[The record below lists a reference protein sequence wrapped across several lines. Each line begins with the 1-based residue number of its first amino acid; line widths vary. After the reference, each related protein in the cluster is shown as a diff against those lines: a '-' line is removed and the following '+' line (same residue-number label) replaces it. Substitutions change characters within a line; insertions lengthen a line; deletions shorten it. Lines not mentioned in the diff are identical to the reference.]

1 MKDSSNKKQS
11 ILKQFIQ
18 LMIVFLS
25 LILIG
30 TSLNLYFQYK
40 QSNDYIEKRAL
51 IVEKE
56 KITRDLYYAL
66 NTALFDVRG
75 YFAYGNEELKKRA
88 LSQQPE
94 IRKLAKKLEASASN
108 EDDTEYVRELN
119 SFVDYYFVETLPQ
132 AVQYFEAGRQEDL
145 INLAQLG
152 ATTRTNGF
160 LDLTDEYMDGIDKEL
175 NTAINDMR
183 RNQTIYQNVNLAFII
198 FLLVF
203 LFRIIRGML
212 TNIGVPLSQLAK
224 TATDITEGKDSEIFI
239 DPHRKDEIGVLS
251 SALKKMLH
259 SIQEKEKNLLAQNE
273 ELLAQQDEL
282 YAQQSELENA
292 LYVVNESKIKIENR
306 NELTNKLTNTLEKQK
321 LLDSIVLHMTRI
333 IKADRGLITL
343 LEDQAYSS
351 YGISSSGVEQFKK
364 NIYNGLNSILI
375 EHQQP
380 YTIKREIVESEKGY
394 HEGKLYSYDLY
405 LPVISSNDVVTAIM
419 VFSRFGNAF
428 QESEIEELQ
437 SITKQM
443 SNSLEKVYIFE
454 LSETERLRNQSILNT
469 THEGIQLIN
478 QDGVVLLV
486 NKALC
491 EMFEC
496 VVDGRDLVGL
506 DLQDWISFMQKDME
520 EKDEFLQ
527 FVQSA
532 IETNHINNSNSFIYK
547 RLDRHQ
553 VIKVYSEALFQDNI
567 RIGTIIVHRDIT
579 KEFEVDQMKS
589 EFVSTVSHE
598 LRTPLAS
605 ILGFTELMLHR
616 ELKPD
621 RRLKYLTTVYNE
633 AKRLTALINDF
644 LDVQRMEAG
653 KHTYEKK
660 YFELLPVIESV
671 SNTLRG
677 TTSIHEI
684 KVTSHAENDWILG
697 DREKIEQVLTNLVGN
712 AIKYSPNGGN
722 ITLSLFE
729 TKGVLRLDI
738 TDEGLG
744 IPENVG
750 DSIFTKFYR
759 VDNSDRRKIGG
770 TGLGLAIVK
779 EIMNA
784 HEGDVTF
791 TSEYGK
797 GSTFTLSF
805 PIVKKEATSI
815 TDRRDVDAS
824 TYKLFVIEDD
834 ESLLDLISQELLDNG
849 FTVTQFTNGD
859 HAMDALKEEVPD
871 AVILDI
877 MLDKGSVDGWDIMRF
892 MKEKKELKQI
902 PVIISSA
909 LDERDKGLAN
919 GAEEYFV
926 KPYKTS
932 HLSKIVM
939 QLLLKIGKEGQ
950 VIVPFV
956 EERGLEKTKE

>member
-18 LMIVFLS
+18 LMIIFLS

-30 TSLNLYFQYK
+30 TSLNLFFQYK

-56 KITRDLYYAL
+56 KITRDLYYTL

-88 LSQQPE
+88 YSQQPE
-94 IRKLAKKLEASASN
+94 IRKLAKKLEASATN
-108 EDDTEYVRELN
+108 DDDSEYVRELN

-132 AVQYFEAGRQEDL
+132 AVGYYESGRQDEL

-152 ATTRTNGF
+152 ATTRTNEF
-160 LDLTDEYMDGIDKEL
+160 LDLTHEYMDVIDNEL

-183 RNQTIYQNVNLAFII
+183 RTQTIYQNVFLAFII

-203 LFRIIRGML
+203 LFRIIRQML
-212 TNIGVPLSQLAK
+212 TNIDAPLSHLAK
-224 TATDITEGKDSEIFI
+224 TASDITEGKDSEIFI
-239 DPHRKDEIGVLS
+239 DPQRKDEIGVLS
-251 SALKKMLH
+251 FALKKMLH
-259 SIQEKEKNLLAQNE
+259 SIQEKEQNLLAQNE

-321 LLDSIVLHMTRI
+321 LLDSIVLQMSRI
-333 IKADRGLITL
+333 IKADRGLIIL

-351 YGISSSGVEQFKK
+351 YGISSTGVEQFKK

-375 EHQQP
+375 VHQQP

-419 VFSRFGNAF
+419 VFSRFGHAF
-428 QESEIEELQ
+428 RESEIEELQ

-443 SNSLEKVYIFE
+443 SNSLEKVYIHE
-454 LSETERLRNQSILNT
+454 LTETERLRNQSILNT
-469 THEGIQLIN
+469 THEGIQLID
-478 QDGVVLLV
+478 QSGVVLLV

-496 VVDGRDLVGL
+496 IADGRDLVGL
-506 DLQDWISFMQKDME
+506 DLQDWTSFMQKDME

-532 IETNHINNSNSFIYK
+532 IETNHLNNSNSFIYK
-547 RLDRHQ
+547 RLDKHQ
-553 VIKVYSEALFQDNI
+553 VIKVYSEALFQEDI
-567 RIGTIIVHRDIT
+567 RIGTILVHRDIT

-616 ELKPD
+616 DLKPD

-660 YFELLPVIESV
+660 YFELLPVVESV
-671 SNTLRG
+671 SNTLRA
-677 TTSIHEI
+677 TTTIHEI
-684 KVTSHAENDWILG
+684 TVTSTAENDWILG

-712 AIKYSPNGGN
+712 SIKYSPNGGN
-722 ITLSLFE
+722 IILNLFE
-729 TKGVLRLDI
+729 TNGILRLDI

-791 TSEYGK
+791 TSKYGN
-797 GSTFTLSF
+797 GSTFTISF
-805 PIVKKEATSI
+805 PIVKKEVTSS
-815 TDRRDVDAS
+815 TDKVGVQAS
-824 TYKLFVIEDD
+824 NYKVFVIEDD
-834 ESLLDLISQELLDNG
+834 ESLLDLISQELLDNR

-859 HAMDALKEEVPD
+859 HAMDALMEGVPD

-877 MLDKGSVDGWDIMRF
+877 TLDKGNVDGWDIMRF

-932 HLSKIVM
+932 QLSKIVM

-950 VIVPFV
+950 VIVPLV
-956 EERGLEKTKE
+956 EEQGIEKPSE

>member
-40 QSNDYIEKRAL
+40 RSNDYVEKRAL

-56 KITRDLYYAL
+56 KITRDLYYSL

-88 LSQQPE
+88 HSKQPE
-94 IRKLAKKLEASASN
+94 IRKLAKKLEASATN

-132 AVQYFEAGRQEDL
+132 AVEYYEAGRQDDL
-145 INLAQLG
+145 ISLAQLG
-152 ATTRTNGF
+152 ATTRTNEF
-160 LDLTDEYMDGIDKEL
+160 LDLTHEYMDVIDKEL

-183 RNQTIYQNVNLAFII
+183 RTQTIYQNVFLAFII

-212 TNIGVPLSQLAK
+212 TNIGAPLSQLAK
-224 TATDITEGKDSEIFI
+224 TATDITEGKDSEVFI
-239 DPHRKDEIGVLS
+239 DPHRKDEIGILS
-251 SALKKMLH
+251 FALKKMLH
-259 SIQEKEKNLLAQNE
+259 SIQEKEQNLLAQNE

-292 LYVVNESKIKIENR
+292 LYVVNESKNKIENR
-306 NELTNKLTNTLEKQK
+306 NELTNKLTNALEKQT

-333 IKADRGLITL
+333 IKADRGLILL
-343 LEDQAYSS
+343 LEDQAFSS

-428 QESEIEELQ
+428 RESEIEELQ

-443 SNSLEKVYIFE
+443 SNSLEKVYIYE

-478 QDGVVLLV
+478 QDGVILLV

-496 VVDGRDLVGL
+496 DVDGRELVGL
-506 DLQDWISFMQKDME
+506 DLKGWTSFMQKDTE

-532 IETNHINNSNSFIYK
+532 IETNPINNSFIYK
-547 RLDRHQ
+547 RLDKHQ
-553 VIKVYSEALFQDNI
+553 VIKVYSEALFQDDI
-567 RIGTIIVHRDIT
+567 RVGTIIVHRDIT

-671 SNTLRG
+671 TNTLRG
-677 TTSIHEI
+677 TTLIHEI
-684 KVTSHAENDWILG
+684 TVTSHAENDWILG

-712 AIKYSPNGGN
+712 SIKYSPNGGN
-722 ITLSLFE
+722 ITLNLVE
-729 TKGVLRLDI
+729 AKGILRLDI

-797 GSTFTLSF
+797 GSTFTISF
-805 PIVKKEATSI
+805 PNVKKEATSI
-815 TDRRDVDAS
+815 TDMRDVEAS
-824 TYKLFVIEDD
+824 NYKVFVIEDD

-859 HAMDALKEEVPD
+859 HAMDALKKEVPD

-877 MLDKGSVDGWDIMRF
+877 MLDKGNVDGWDIMRF

-909 LDERDKGLAN
+909 LDEKDKGLAN

-939 QLLLKIGKEGQ
+939 QLLLRIGKEGQ

-956 EERGLEKTKE
+956 EEPDIEKPKE

>member
-40 QSNDYIEKRAL
+40 RSNDYVEKRAL

-56 KITRDLYYAL
+56 KITRDLYYSL

-88 LSQQPE
+88 HSKQPE
-94 IRKLAKKLEASASN
+94 IRKLAKKLEASATK

-132 AVQYFEAGRQEDL
+132 AVEYYEAGRQDDL
-145 INLAQLG
+145 ISLAQLG
-152 ATTRTNGF
+152 ATTRTNEF
-160 LDLTDEYMDGIDKEL
+160 LDLTHEYMDVIDKEL

-183 RNQTIYQNVNLAFII
+183 RTQTIYQNVFLAFII

-212 TNIGVPLSQLAK
+212 TNIGAPLSQLAK

-239 DPHRKDEIGVLS
+239 DPHRKDEIGILS
-251 SALKKMLH
+251 FALKKMLH
-259 SIQEKEKNLLAQNE
+259 SIQEKEQNLLAQNE

-292 LYVVNESKIKIENR
+292 LYVVNESKNKIENR
-306 NELTNKLTNTLEKQK
+306 NELTNKLTNSLEKQT

-333 IKADRGLITL
+333 IKADRGLILL
-343 LEDQAYSS
+343 LEDQAFSS

-428 QESEIEELQ
+428 RESEIEELQ

-443 SNSLEKVYIFE
+443 SNSLEKVYIYE

-478 QDGVVLLV
+478 QDGVILLV

-496 VVDGRDLVGL
+496 DVDGRELVGL
-506 DLQDWISFMQKDME
+506 DLKGWTSFMQKDTE

-532 IETNHINNSNSFIYK
+532 IETNPINNSFIYK
-547 RLDRHQ
+547 RLDKHQ
-553 VIKVYSEALFQDNI
+553 VIKVYSEALFQDDI
-567 RIGTIIVHRDIT
+567 RVGTIIVHRDIT

-671 SNTLRG
+671 TNTLRG
-677 TTSIHEI
+677 TTLIHEI
-684 KVTSHAENDWILG
+684 TVTSHAENDWILG

-712 AIKYSPNGGN
+712 SIKYSPNGGN
-722 ITLSLFE
+722 ITLNLVE
-729 TKGVLRLDI
+729 AKGILRLDI

-797 GSTFTLSF
+797 GSTFTISF
-805 PIVKKEATSI
+805 PNVKKEVTSI
-815 TDRRDVDAS
+815 TDMRDVEAS
-824 TYKLFVIEDD
+824 SYKVFVIEDD

-877 MLDKGSVDGWDIMRF
+877 MLDKGNVDGWDIMRF

-939 QLLLKIGKEGQ
+939 QILLRIGKEGQ

-956 EERGLEKTKE
+956 EEPDNEKPKE

>member
-40 QSNDYIEKRAL
+40 RSNDYVEKRAL

-56 KITRDLYYAL
+56 KITRDLYYSL

-88 LSQQPE
+88 HSKQPE
-94 IRKLAKKLEASASN
+94 IRKLAKKLEASATN

-132 AVQYFEAGRQEDL
+132 AVEYYEAGRQDDL
-145 INLAQLG
+145 ISLAQLG
-152 ATTRTNGF
+152 ATTRTNEF
-160 LDLTDEYMDGIDKEL
+160 LDLTHEYMDVIDKEL

-183 RNQTIYQNVNLAFII
+183 RTQTIYQNVFLAFII

-212 TNIGVPLSQLAK
+212 TNIGAPLSQLAK

-239 DPHRKDEIGVLS
+239 DPHRKDEIGILS
-251 SALKKMLH
+251 FALKKMLH
-259 SIQEKEKNLLAQNE
+259 SIQEKEQNLLAQNE

-292 LYVVNESKIKIENR
+292 LYVVNESKNKIENR
-306 NELTNKLTNTLEKQK
+306 NELTNKLTNALEKQT

-333 IKADRGLITL
+333 IKADRGLILL
-343 LEDQAYSS
+343 LEDQAFSS

-428 QESEIEELQ
+428 RESEIEELQ

-443 SNSLEKVYIFE
+443 SNSLEKVYIYE

-478 QDGVVLLV
+478 QDGVILLV

-496 VVDGRDLVGL
+496 DVDGRELVGL
-506 DLQDWISFMQKDME
+506 DLKGWTSFMQKDTE

-532 IETNHINNSNSFIYK
+532 IETNPINNSFIYK
-547 RLDRHQ
+547 RLDKHQ
-553 VIKVYSEALFQDNI
+553 VIKVYSEALFQDDI
-567 RIGTIIVHRDIT
+567 RVGTIIVHRDIT

-671 SNTLRG
+671 TNTLRG
-677 TTSIHEI
+677 TTLIHEI
-684 KVTSHAENDWILG
+684 TVTSHAENDWILG

-712 AIKYSPNGGN
+712 SIKYSPNGGN
-722 ITLSLFE
+722 ITLNLVE
-729 TKGVLRLDI
+729 AKGILRLDI

-797 GSTFTLSF
+797 GSTFTISF
-805 PIVKKEATSI
+805 PNVKKEVTSI
-815 TDRRDVDAS
+815 TDMRDVEAS
-824 TYKLFVIEDD
+824 SYKVFVIEDD

-877 MLDKGSVDGWDIMRF
+877 MLDKGNVDGWDIMRF

-939 QLLLKIGKEGQ
+939 QILLRIGKEGQ

-956 EERGLEKTKE
+956 EEPDIEKPKE

>member
-1 MKDSSNKKQS
+1 MKDSSNKKQRL
-11 ILKQFIQ
+11 IKQFIQ
-18 LMIVFLS
+18 LMILFLS
-25 LILIG
+25 LFLIG
-30 TSLNLYFQYK
+30 TSLYLYLQHK
-40 QSNDYIEKRAL
+40 GSNDYVEKRAL
-51 IVEKE
+51 IVNKE
-56 KITRDLYYAL
+56 KTTRDLYYSL

-75 YFAYGNEELKKRA
+75 YFAFGNEELKKRA

-94 IRKLAKKLEASASN
+94 IRKLAKKLDASVTN
-108 EDDTEYVRELN
+108 DEDTEYVRELE

-132 AVQYFEAGRQEDL
+132 AVQYYETGRQEDL

-152 ATTRTNGF
+152 ATARTNEF
-160 LDLTDEYMDGIDKEL
+160 LDLTHEYMDVIDNEL
-175 NTAINDMR
+175 NRAINDMR
-183 RNQTIYQNVNLAFII
+183 RNQTIYQNVYLAFVI
-198 FLLVF
+198 FLLAF
-203 LFRIIRGML
+203 LFRIIRGMF
-212 TNIGVPLSQLAK
+212 TNIGAPLSELAK
-224 TATDITEGKDSEIFI
+224 TATDITEGKDSEIFV
-239 DPHRKDEIGVLS
+239 DPHRKDEIGALS
-251 SALKKMLH
+251 LALKKMLL
-259 SIQEKEKNLLAQNE
+259 SIQEKEQNLLAQNE

-292 LYVVNESKIKIENR
+292 LYVVNESKHKIENR
-306 NELTNKLTNTLEKQK
+306 NELTNKLTNALEKQK

-333 IKADRGLITL
+333 IKADRGLIIL
-343 LEDQAYSS
+343 LDDQAHSS
-351 YGISSSGVEQFKK
+351 YGISPSGIEQFKK

-375 EHQQP
+375 VHQQP
-380 YTIKREIVESEKGY
+380 YTIKREIKEPEKGY
-394 HEGKLYSYDLY
+394 HEGTLYSYDLY

-428 QESEIEELQ
+428 TESEIEELQ

-443 SNSLEKVYIFE
+443 SNSLEKVYIYE

-469 THEGIQLIN
+469 THEGIQLIDR
-478 QDGVVLLV
+478 DGVVLLV

-506 DLQDWISFMQKDME
+506 DLQDWTTFMEKDIE
-520 EKDEFLQ
+520 EQDEFLQ

-532 IETNHINNSNSFIYK
+532 IENNHVNKSNSFIYK
-547 RLDRHQ
+547 RLDKHQ
-553 VIKVYSEALFQDNI
+553 VIKVYSEALFQDDI

-621 RRLKYLTTVYNE
+621 RQQKYLTTVYNE

-660 YFELLPVIESV
+660 YFELLPIVETVAHS
-671 SNTLRG
+671 LRG
-677 TTSIHEI
+677 TTKIHDI
-684 KVTSHAENDWILG
+684 NVTTKLENDWILG

-712 AIKYSPNGGN
+712 AIKYSPEGGKVQ
-722 ITLSLFE
+722 LLLFE
-729 TKGVLRLDI
+729 EDGELKVRI
-738 TDEGLG
+738 SDEGLG
-744 IPENVG
+744 IPESVG
-750 DSIFTKFYR
+750 QSIFTKFYR

-779 EIMNA
+779 EIMSA
-784 HEGDVTF
+784 HDGDVTY

-797 GSTFTLSF
+797 GSTFTISF
-805 PIVKKEATSI
+805 PIVKKEVSSTADTNDI
-815 TDRRDVDAS
+815 EAS
-824 TYKLFVIEDD
+824 TYKVFVIEDD
-834 ESLLDLISQELLDNG
+834 ESLLDLVSQELLDNG
-849 FTVTQFTNGD
+849 FTVTQFTNGE
-859 HAMDALKEEVPD
+859 HAVEALKKEVPD
-871 AVILDI
+871 AVVLDI
-877 MLDKGSVDGWDIMRF
+877 MLDKGNVDGWDIMRF
-892 MKEKKELKQI
+892 IKEKKELMQI

-909 LDERDKGLAN
+909 LDERDKGIAN
-919 GAEEYFV
+919 GAEEYFI

-932 HLSKIVM
+932 KLSKIVM
-939 QLLLKIGKEGQ
+939 QLLLKLGKEGQ

-956 EERGLEKTKE
+956 EGQDTER

>member
-40 QSNDYIEKRAL
+40 RSNDYVEKRAL

-56 KITRDLYYAL
+56 KITRDLYYSL

-88 LSQQPE
+88 HSKQPE
-94 IRKLAKKLEASASN
+94 IRKLAKKLEASATN

-132 AVQYFEAGRQEDL
+132 AVEYYEAGRQDDL
-145 INLAQLG
+145 ISLAQLG
-152 ATTRTNGF
+152 ATTRTNEF
-160 LDLTDEYMDGIDKEL
+160 LDLTHEYMDVIDKEL

-183 RNQTIYQNVNLAFII
+183 RTQTIYQNVFLAFII

-212 TNIGVPLSQLAK
+212 TNIGAPLSQLAK

-239 DPHRKDEIGVLS
+239 DPHRKDEIGILS
-251 SALKKMLH
+251 FALKKMLH
-259 SIQEKEKNLLAQNE
+259 SIQEKEQNLLAQNE

-292 LYVVNESKIKIENR
+292 LYVVNESKNKIENR
-306 NELTNKLTNTLEKQK
+306 NELTNKLTNSLEKQT

-333 IKADRGLITL
+333 IKADRGLILL
-343 LEDQAYSS
+343 LEDQAFSS

-428 QESEIEELQ
+428 RESEIEELQ

-443 SNSLEKVYIFE
+443 SNSLEKVYIYE

-478 QDGVVLLV
+478 QDGVILLV

-496 VVDGRDLVGL
+496 DVDGRELVGL
-506 DLQDWISFMQKDME
+506 DLKGWTSFMQKDTE

-532 IETNHINNSNSFIYK
+532 IETNPINNSFIYK
-547 RLDRHQ
+547 RLDKHQ
-553 VIKVYSEALFQDNI
+553 VIKVYSEALFQDDI
-567 RIGTIIVHRDIT
+567 RVGTIIVHRDIT

-671 SNTLRG
+671 TNTLRG
-677 TTSIHEI
+677 TTLIHEI
-684 KVTSHAENDWILG
+684 TVTSHAENDWILG

-712 AIKYSPNGGN
+712 SIKYSPNGGN
-722 ITLSLFE
+722 ITLNLVE
-729 TKGVLRLDI
+729 AKGILRLDI

-797 GSTFTLSF
+797 GSTFTISF
-805 PIVKKEATSI
+805 PNVKKEVTSI
-815 TDRRDVDAS
+815 TDMRDVEAS
-824 TYKLFVIEDD
+824 SYKVFVIEDD

-877 MLDKGSVDGWDIMRF
+877 MLDKGNVDGWDIMRF

-939 QLLLKIGKEGQ
+939 QILLRIGKEGQ

-956 EERGLEKTKE
+956 EEPDIEKPKE

>member
-1 MKDSSNKKQS
+1 MKDNSNKKQS
-11 ILKQFIQ
+11 LLKQFIQ
-18 LMIVFLS
+18 LMIIFLS
-25 LILIG
+25 FFLIG

-40 QSNDYIEKRAL
+40 RSNDYVEQRAI

-56 KITRDLYYAL
+56 KITRDLYYSL

-75 YFAYGNEELKKRA
+75 YFAYGNQELKKRA

-94 IRKLAKKLEASASN
+94 IRKLAEKLDESATS
-108 EDDTEYVRELN
+108 DDDIEYVRELN

-132 AVQYFEAGRQEDL
+132 ALEYYEAGRQDEL
-145 INLAQLG
+145 VNLSKIG
-152 ATTRTNGF
+152 ATARTNAF
-160 LDLTDEYMDGIDKEL
+160 LDYTDEYMDEIDKEL

-183 RNQTIYQNVNLAFII
+183 KNQMIYQNLYLAFII
-198 FLLVF
+198 FLLAF

-212 TNIGVPLSQLAK
+212 TNIGAPLAQLAHI
-224 TATDITEGKDSEIFI
+224 ASNITEGKEAEIFI
-239 DPHRKDEIGVLS
+239 DSQRNDEIGVLS
-251 SALKKMLH
+251 QALKKMLH
-259 SIQEKEKNLLAQNE
+259 SIQEKEQDLLAQNQ

-292 LYVVNESKIKIENR
+292 LYVVNESKNKIENR
-306 NELTNKLTNTLEKQK
+306 NKLTNSLTNSLEKQE

-333 IKADRGLITL
+333 INADRGMIIL
-343 LEDQAYSS
+343 LEDHALST
-351 YGISSSGVEQFKK
+351 YGITSTGVEHFKK

-375 EHQQP
+375 EHKHP
-380 YTIKREIVESEKGY
+380 YTIKREIEDTEKGY
-394 HEGKLYSYDLY
+394 HEGKLFSYDLY
-405 LPVISSNDVVTAIM
+405 LPVISSNEVVTAIM

-428 QESEIEELQ
+428 SESEIDELQ

-443 SNSLEKVYIFE
+443 SNSLEKVYIYE
-454 LSETERLRNQSILNT
+454 LSETERLRNQLILNT
-469 THEGIQLIN
+469 TQEGIQLIDQN
-478 QDGVVLLV
+478 GLVLLV

-496 VVDGRDLVGL
+496 VVDGRELVGAEL
-506 DLQDWISFMQKDME
+506 ATWTSLMQKDIE
-520 EKDEFLQ
+520 EEDEFLH

-532 IETNHINNSNSFIYK
+532 LESTNVSNSNSFIYK
-547 RLDRHQ
+547 RTDKHQ
-553 VIKVYSEALFQDNI
+553 VIKVYSEALFQEKV
-567 RIGTIIVHRDIT
+567 RIGTILVHRDIT
-579 KEFEVDQMKS
+579 KEFEVDLMKS

-616 ELKPD
+616 ELKPE

-633 AKRLTALINDF
+633 TKRLTALINDF

-660 YFELLPVIESV
+660 YFELLPMIEKATDS
-671 SNTLRG
+671 LRG
-677 TTSIHEI
+677 TTTIHDI
-684 KVTSHAENDWILG
+684 SVTSDVKNDWILG
-697 DREKIEQVLTNLVGN
+697 DREKIEQVLTNLIGN
-712 AIKYSPNGGN
+712 SIKYSPNGGK
-722 ITLSLFE
+722 IQLYLFE
-729 TKGVLRLDI
+729 GNGMLRLNI
-738 TDEGLG
+738 SDEGLG
-744 IPENVG
+744 IPENAR
-750 DSIFTKFYR
+750 DLIFTKFYR

-770 TGLGLAIVK
+770 TGLGLSIVK
-779 EIMNA
+779 EIMTA
-784 HEGDVTF
+784 HEGDVSF
-791 TSEYGK
+791 ISEYGK
-797 GSTFTLSF
+797 GSTFTISF
-805 PIVKKEATSI
+805 PIVKKEPSHVAEWNEKEDSN
-815 TDRRDVDAS
+815 
-824 TYKLFVIEDD
+824 YKVFVIEDD

-859 HAMDALKEEVPD
+859 QAIDALKHEVPD

-877 MLDKGSVDGWDIMRF
+877 MLDKGNIDGWDIMRF
-892 MKEKKELKQI
+892 IKEKKELKQI

-932 HLSKIVM
+932 QLSKIVM

-950 VIVPFV
+950 VMVPFV
-956 EERGLEKTKE
+956 EDHDSDPKQ

>member
-40 QSNDYIEKRAL
+40 RSNDYVEKRAF

-56 KITRDLYYAL
+56 KITRDLYYSL

-88 LSQQPE
+88 HSKQPE
-94 IRKLAKKLEASASN
+94 IRKLAKKLEARATN

-132 AVQYFEAGRQEDL
+132 AVEYYEAGRQDDL
-145 INLAQLG
+145 ISLAQLG
-152 ATTRTNGF
+152 ATTRTNEF
-160 LDLTDEYMDGIDKEL
+160 LDLTHEYMDVIDKEL

-183 RNQTIYQNVNLAFII
+183 RTQTIYQNVFLAFII

-212 TNIGVPLSQLAK
+212 TNIGAPLSQLAK

-239 DPHRKDEIGVLS
+239 DPHRKDEIGILS
-251 SALKKMLH
+251 FALKKMLH
-259 SIQEKEKNLLAQNE
+259 SIQEKEQNLLAQNE

-292 LYVVNESKIKIENR
+292 LYVVNESKNKIENR
-306 NELTNKLTNTLEKQK
+306 NELTNKLTNALEKQS

-333 IKADRGLITL
+333 IKADRGLILL

-364 NIYNGLNSILI
+364 NIYNGLNSILV

-380 YTIKREIVESEKGY
+380 YTIKREIVDSEKGY

-428 QESEIEELQ
+428 RESEIEELQ

-443 SNSLEKVYIFE
+443 SNSLEKVYIYE

-496 VVDGRDLVGL
+496 DVDGRELVGL
-506 DLQDWISFMQKDME
+506 DLKGWTSFMQKDME

-532 IETNHINNSNSFIYK
+532 IETNPINNSNSFIYK
-547 RLDRHQ
+547 RLDKHQ
-553 VIKVYSEALFQDNI
+553 VIKVYSEALFQDDI
-567 RIGTIIVHRDIT
+567 RVGTIIVHRDIT

-671 SNTLRG
+671 TNTLRG
-677 TTSIHEI
+677 TTLIHEI
-684 KVTSHAENDWILG
+684 TVTSHAENDWILG

-712 AIKYSPNGGN
+712 SIKYSPNGGN
-722 ITLSLFE
+722 ITLNLVE
-729 TKGVLRLDI
+729 AKGILRLDI

-791 TSEYGK
+791 TSEYGN
-797 GSTFTLSF
+797 GSTFTISF
-805 PIVKKEATSI
+805 PNVKKEATSI
-815 TDRRDVDAS
+815 TDMRDVEAS
-824 TYKLFVIEDD
+824 SYKVFVIEDD

-877 MLDKGSVDGWDIMRF
+877 MLDKGNVDGWDIMRF

-939 QLLLKIGKEGQ
+939 QLLLRIGKEGQ

-956 EERGLEKTKE
+956 EEPDIEKPKE

>member
-40 QSNDYIEKRAL
+40 RSNDYVEKRAL

-56 KITRDLYYAL
+56 KITRDLYYSL

-88 LSQQPE
+88 HSKQPE
-94 IRKLAKKLEASASN
+94 IRKLAKKLEASATN

-132 AVQYFEAGRQEDL
+132 AVEYYEAGRQDDL
-145 INLAQLG
+145 ISLAQLG
-152 ATTRTNGF
+152 ATTRTNEF
-160 LDLTDEYMDGIDKEL
+160 LDLTHEYMDVIDKEL

-183 RNQTIYQNVNLAFII
+183 RTQTIYQNVFLAFII

-212 TNIGVPLSQLAK
+212 TNIGAPLSQLAK

-239 DPHRKDEIGVLS
+239 DPHRKDEIGILS
-251 SALKKMLH
+251 LALKKMLH
-259 SIQEKEKNLLAQNE
+259 SIQEKEQNLLAQNE

-292 LYVVNESKIKIENR
+292 LYVVNESKNKIENR
-306 NELTNKLTNTLEKQK
+306 NELTNKLTNALEKQT

-333 IKADRGLITL
+333 IKADRGLILL
-343 LEDQAYSS
+343 LEDQAFSS

-428 QESEIEELQ
+428 RESEIEELQ

-443 SNSLEKVYIFE
+443 SNSLEKVYIYE

-478 QDGVVLLV
+478 QDGVILLV

-496 VVDGRDLVGL
+496 DVDGRELVGL
-506 DLQDWISFMQKDME
+506 DLKGWTSFMQKDTE

-532 IETNHINNSNSFIYK
+532 IETNPINNSFIYK
-547 RLDRHQ
+547 RLDKHQ
-553 VIKVYSEALFQDNI
+553 VIKVYSEALFQDDI
-567 RIGTIIVHRDIT
+567 RVGTIIVHRDIT

-671 SNTLRG
+671 TNTLRG
-677 TTSIHEI
+677 TTLIHEI
-684 KVTSHAENDWILG
+684 TVTSHAENDWILG

-712 AIKYSPNGGN
+712 SIKYSPNGGN
-722 ITLSLFE
+722 ITLNLVE
-729 TKGVLRLDI
+729 AKGILRLDI

-797 GSTFTLSF
+797 GSTFTISF
-805 PIVKKEATSI
+805 PNVKKEVTSI
-815 TDRRDVDAS
+815 TDMRDVEAS
-824 TYKLFVIEDD
+824 SYKVFVIEDD

-849 FTVTQFTNGD
+849 FTVTQFTNGY

-877 MLDKGSVDGWDIMRF
+877 MLDKGNVDGWDIMRF

-939 QLLLKIGKEGQ
+939 QILLRIGKEGQ

-956 EERGLEKTKE
+956 EEPDIEKPKE